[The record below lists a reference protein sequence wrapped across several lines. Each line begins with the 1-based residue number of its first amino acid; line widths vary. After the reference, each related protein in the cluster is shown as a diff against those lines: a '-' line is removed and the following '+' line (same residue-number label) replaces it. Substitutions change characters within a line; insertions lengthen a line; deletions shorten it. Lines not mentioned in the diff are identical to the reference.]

1 MRHGLLLSLAML
13 AATLT
18 TSAGCIIPESS
29 DPRDLP
35 TVKFDVY
42 ANPPDCL
49 NASEMERDFNRV
61 VCEWNCVHHKGADG
75 RRVVITF
82 EPLGDYV
89 DQEIRSWHVSK
100 ESVDEAYS
108 HQCPDWFDEDG
119 YSEYE
124 DGILF

>member
-1 MRHGLLLSLAML
+1 MRHGLLVSLAMFASL
-13 AATLT
+13 LT
-18 TSAGCIIPESS
+18 MTSGCIIPESGG
-29 DPRDLP
+29 DGELP
-35 TVKFDVY
+35 TVKYDVY

-49 NASEMERDFNRV
+49 NASEMERNFNRV
-61 VCEWNCVHHKGADG
+61 VCEWDCVHHKGADG

-108 HQCPDWFDEDG
+108 HQCPDWFDEDV
-119 YSEYE
+119 YYETE
-124 DGILF
+124 DGYLF